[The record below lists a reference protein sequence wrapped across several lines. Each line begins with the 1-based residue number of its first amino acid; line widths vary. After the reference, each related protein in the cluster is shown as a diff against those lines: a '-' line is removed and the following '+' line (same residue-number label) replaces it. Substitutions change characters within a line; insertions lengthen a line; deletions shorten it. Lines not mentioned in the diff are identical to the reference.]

1 MQLFNNKKNP
11 HMTRFLTVLS
21 LALTTL
27 TLGFASPAF
36 ALPQDWGIDF
46 QAPASTSAQRIFDFH
61 HIMMYIITAI
71 TLFVLALLIWVVVRY
86 NKWTSKTPQQFSHN
100 VTIEILWTAIPILI
114 LVFIMIKSFPLL
126 YYIDR
131 SHEPEMTLKATGY
144 QWYWGYEYP
153 DQGGINFQSYMIPDK
168 EIDKSKGQLRLLS
181 TDNPVVLPVDT
192 NIQILT
198 TAADVIHAFAMPALG
213 VKIDAIPGRINETW
227 VRITKPGIYYGQCS
241 ELCGKDHAFMPIEIH
256 AVSREEFNA
265 WAISKGGTGLKVAEA
280 AQSETAPET
289 KPETTPAQKAE

>member
-1 MQLFNNKKNP
+1 
-11 HMTRFLTVLS
+11 
-21 LALTTL
+21 
-27 TLGFASPAF
+27 
-36 ALPQDWGIDF
+36 
-46 QAPASTSAQRIFDFH
+46 
-61 HIMMYIITAI
+61 
-71 TLFVLALLIWVVVRY
+71 
-86 NKWTSKTPQQFSHN
+86 
-100 VTIEILWTAIPILI
+100 
-114 LVFIMIKSFPLL
+114 MIKSFPLL